1 MTSFEIALI
10 VALVVYTVLL
20 SYAVWRIEKLRNENE
35 KLRTNFTTEAQAYQY
50 GISVGITKS
59 LSGKYFQ
66 LVTDG
71 VTLKRIAMIM
81 DEDKPS
87 N

>member
-1 MTSFEIALI
+1 MTSFEIVLI

-35 KLRTNFTTEAQAYQY
+35 KLRTNFVSEAQAYQQ
-50 GISVGITKS
+50 GVSVGITKS

-66 LVTDG
+66 LITDG

>member
-1 MTSFEIALI
+1 MWYFLSEEIRQLN
-10 VALVVYTVLL
+10 L
-20 SYAVWRIEKLRNENE
+20 ENE
-35 KLRTNFTTEAQAYQY
+35 RLRTNFATEAQAYQY
-50 GISVGITKS
+50 GVSVGITKS

-66 LVTDG
+66 LITDG

-81 DEDKPS
+81 DEDKLS

>member
-1 MTSFEIALI
+1 MILEIVFVIFTFIYSVVFVLLAIENNKLRRENERLRTSFA
-10 VALVVYTVLL
+10 
-20 SYAVWRIEKLRNENE
+20 
-35 KLRTNFTTEAQAYQY
+35 TEAQAYQY
-50 GISVGITKS
+50 GVSVGITKS

>member
-1 MTSFEIALI
+1 MTNFEIVLI

-35 KLRTNFTTEAQAYQY
+35 KLRTNFVSEAQAYQY
-50 GISVGITKS
+50 GVSVGITKS

-81 DEDKPS
+81 DEDKPT